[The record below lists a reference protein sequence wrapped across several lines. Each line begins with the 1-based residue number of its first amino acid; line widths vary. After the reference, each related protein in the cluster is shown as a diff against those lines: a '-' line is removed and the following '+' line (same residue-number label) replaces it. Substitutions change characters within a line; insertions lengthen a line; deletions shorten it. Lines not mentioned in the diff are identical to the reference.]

1 MTSGAL
7 ATLLIAIG
15 AVVALGGFIYLFVET
30 KRANQSGERSNKSD
44 TGAVIRLKEL
54 EVKGPAGLLVIV
66 IGVALIIVGSTKL
79 SGSLPVATDTGR
91 TPTVPDMPP
100 VAPST
105 DPGTATIYADD
116 QVSVSR
122 DNIRVS
128 GLGASSEHNLPRVND
143 RITIHFTLQNAGQL
157 PVALGYTFIGARNP
171 TGANK
176 DFGEGNN
183 GKVLAPSETVDI
195 KISMLVAEK
204 GVWKFWPCYTIEN
217 NFCPDEWRAF
227 QVAIVGP

>member
-30 KRANQSGERSNKSD
+30 KRANQPGEHSNKPN
-44 TGAVIRLKEL
+44 TGAIIRLKEL
-54 EVKGPAGLLVIV
+54 EVKGPVGLLVII
-66 IGVALIIVGSTKL
+66 IGVVLIIVGSTKL
-79 SGSLPVATDTGR
+79 SGSPVATDTGR
-91 TPTVPDMPP
+91 TPTAPDRTP

-105 DPGTATIYADD
+105 DPGTATIHADD

-128 GLGASSEHNLPRVND
+128 GLGASSEHDPPRVND
-143 RITIHFTLQNAGQL
+143 RITIKFTLQNAGQR

-171 TGANK
+171 TGTNK
-176 DFGEGNN
+176 DFGEDNN
-183 GKVLAPSETVDI
+183 GKVLAPSEKVDI
-195 KISMLVAEK
+195 KISMLATEK

-217 NFCPDEWRAF
+217 NFCPNEWRAF